1 MRQLMCLE
9 ELSDEFAAT
18 KAKPQRANK
27 NDTQWFQ
34 KEKVIKENSDSI
46 ASLRSEVASLKFKVG
61 VGNSNERDREEDA
74 QSGPSDS
81 RLTMCIKWFQELEE
95 DLLFEQE
102 KHMRMLEST
111 EQKCC
116 DMDVARHNS
125 LRPVPVTV
133 TGRHLNDDMAHN
145 LHGISGILIKK
156 LGMGRS
162 GILFN
167 GALHWFWFDYKN
179 TSDKKIL
186 IASFD
191 LAKEEF
197 REIPQPDDSRYL
209 WNFGYSL
216 GIMDGR
222 LCIYPLFDDADDF
235 PSCGTWVIKNYNAEP
250 SWELLLNDCG
260 LSRSMDYIPSPIFVQ
275 TLVSPYVNNNR
286 GPSHANNN
294 KITANARSVQ
304 EMRDTTRNRRTG
316 DELFPSDICRWGMC
330 TKRQK

>member
-1 MRQLMCLE
+1 AGYLKVSICNGLEMGCIVSMVLPEESLYFRCL
-9 ELSDEFAAT
+9 SFHDDRFS
-18 KAKPQRANK
+18 NK
-27 NDTQWFQ
+27 NIPYGDIIDGMQ
-34 KEKVIKENSDSI
+34 
-46 ASLRSEVASLKFKVG
+46 ASLSQCDRHQWCLYTSWIAISYYMRLSSSICDTIQLLPPCPWPGKVLGVKPHAYGSTIIVLLQDKEVESL
-61 VGNSNERDREEDA
+61 
-74 QSGPSDS
+74 Q
-81 RLTMCIKWFQELEE
+81 
-95 DLLFEQE
+95 LL
-102 KHMRMLEST
+102 K
-111 EQKCC
+111 
-116 DMDVARHNS
+116 
-125 LRPVPVTV
+125 
-133 TGRHLNDDMAHN
+133 DDQ
-145 LHGISGILIKK
+145 
-156 LGMGRS
+156 S

-316 DELFPSDICRWGMC
+316 DELFPNDICRWGMC